1 MTSAHLNGHAHPYPG
16 HGRAMRRCV
25 RRPRAL
31 RPVAPQEFTLFSD
44 RLDDAR
50 EYENTVRDFAL
61 VRERVLSADD
71 YNS

>member
-1 MTSAHLNGHAHPYPG
+1 MNSAHLAGHDRHHARRASTMKRP
-16 HGRAMRRCV
+16 GRAGGA
-25 RRPRAL
+25 PRSA
-31 RPVAPQEFTLFSD
+31 APDEFTLFSD

-61 VRERVLSADD
+61 VREQVLSADD